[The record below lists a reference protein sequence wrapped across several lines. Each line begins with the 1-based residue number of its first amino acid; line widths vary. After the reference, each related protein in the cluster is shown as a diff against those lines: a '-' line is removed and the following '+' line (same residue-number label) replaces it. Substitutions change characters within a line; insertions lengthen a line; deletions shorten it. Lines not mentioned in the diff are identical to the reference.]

1 MPVPAKAC
9 PALAM
14 IGCRP
19 TGDRRTAV
27 SERPVMAIFVSGISP
42 PGALT
47 DALSAFPHVLEKIN
61 MRQDLK
67 WYAEVFDVLRCS
79 RN

>member
-1 MPVPAKAC
+1 M
-9 PALAM
+9 
-14 IGCRP
+14 
-19 TGDRRTAV
+19 AV
-27 SERPVMAIFVSGISP
+27 SGHPVRAIFVSGISP

-67 WYAEVFDVLRCS
+67 WYAAVFDVLRCS